1 MSLDSLVALATSHL
15 LLHLGALNRALEAGI
30 ERQKIASSQ
39 LSRPDLPAL
48 CLTDEHV
55 KTLLDQIRMNQ
66 IRMNQACTE
75 QNSDASWCAA
85 QFSPDELRT
94 EQDLRERCAAISED
108 LPLDRLSDALHLT
121 AFEKECVLLCAAPEL
136 DRSYERIYAFIHD
149 DLNRRLPSLELLIS
163 LTSSGLDDRLSRRRV
178 LSSASRLRRTGIL
191 LTTGDAPTDLRQ
203 EFRLAPAVF
212 EYLTG
217 SGPDVSRLCH
227 DPAEVAAPASAE
239 APPQISEHKFAHLVQ
254 ALADGSVCTVG
265 IWGPDQSGPQE
276 WVIALAGA
284 LKRPLRQITLDRDLD
299 RNGKDA
305 APMLRDQFTI
315 ASSLAAILWFDTDTW
330 ADAHQEKLNYTL
342 ANALSFAP
350 VPLLLSGRHPW
361 RPLSLL
367 RKGGYA
373 DLELEVPTNQTHAA
387 LWRKNFPDLDP
398 DEVGQWASRYRLSPA
413 EVRSVSDLARTQ
425 ARLAG
430 NGQPDPVKN
439 HIADA
444 CAIITLRS
452 ANRFS
457 TIVRPHRRPE
467 DLVLPANLH
476 QQIMEVARFFD
487 LRPRVNDEWGYGEF
501 AGTHGMKTLFT
512 GDPGTGKTLAAEV
525 IAGAVGLSLC
535 KVDLARVVSKWVGET
550 ERNLES
556 AFTAAED
563 SHSILFFDEAEA
575 LFGKRAEVQHGT
587 DRYANLEVSYLL
599 QRLEASRGLVI
610 LASNVKDQI
619 DSAFIRRFQ
628 VVVHFPRP
636 AFSERRRIWQRAFP
650 GAAPVDQDLN
660 LDTLAQLDMTGAA
673 IMNAA
678 RNAALIAANSGA
690 QMITAAHV
698 VYATARQFRREARV
712 LTPTDLGPYGALLQE
727 VS

>member
-1 MSLDSLVALATSHL
+1 MDSLAALATSHL

-48 CLTDEHV
+48 CVTDEHV
-55 KTLLDQIRMNQ
+55 KILLEQIRT
-66 IRMNQACTE
+66 NQAGTE
-75 QNSDASWCAA
+75 PNRDAGGCAK

-94 EQDLRERCAAISED
+94 EQDLRERCAAISEN
-108 LPLDRLSDALHLT
+108 LPLDRLSDSLHLT

-149 DLNRRLPSLELLIS
+149 DLNRRLPSVELLIS
-163 LTSSGLDDRLSRRRV
+163 LTASGLDERLSRRRV
-178 LSSASRLRRTGIL
+178 LSSAGRLRRTGIL

-203 EFRLAPAVF
+203 EFRLAPAMF

-217 SGPDVSRLCH
+217 TGPDMSRLCH
-227 DPAEVAAPASAE
+227 DPAEVSVPAASE
-239 APPQISEHKFAHLVQ
+239 APQVSENQFAHLVQ
-254 ALADGSVCTVG
+254 ALADRSVCTVG

-276 WVIALAGA
+276 LVIALAGA
-284 LKRPLRQITLDRDLD
+284 LKRPLRKITLDLD
-299 RNGKDA
+299 QHGKDA
-305 APMLRDQFTI
+305 APMLREQFMI
-315 ASSLAAILWFDTDTW
+315 ASSLAAILWFDTDTL

-367 RKGGYA
+367 RKDGYA
-373 DLELEVPTNQTHAA
+373 DIELEVPPNQAHAA

-398 DEVGQWASRYRLSPA
+398 DEIRQWASRYRLSPV
-413 EVRSVSDLARTQ
+413 EVRSVSDLARTR

-487 LRPRVNDEWGYGEF
+487 LRPRVNDDWGYGEF
-501 AGTHGMKTLFT
+501 AGAHGMKALFT

-525 IAGAVGLSLC
+525 IAGVVGLSLC

-599 QRLEASRGLVI
+599 QRLESSRGLVI

-619 DSAFIRRFQ
+619 DTAFIRRFQ

-636 AFSERRRIWQRAFP
+636 AFPERRRIWQRAFP

-673 IMNAA
+673 IMNSA

-690 QMITAAHV
+690 KMITPAHV

-712 LTPTDLGPYGALLQE
+712 LTRTDLGPYGALLQE